1 MPIDY
6 QFTAAEE
13 AFRGELRRFLQE
25 ELPPDH
31 WRLQNEREEEP
42 VGALEFKRR
51 FLKKLAAR
59 GWLTLHWPQEYG
71 GLGAGL
77 MQQLVFNEE
86 MGYHMAPTD
95 TFGASMMGPTLM
107 HHGTEEQ
114 KAEHL
119 SAIAAGDEVWCQGF
133 SEPGSGSDLASLQT
147 RAVRDGD
154 DFVVNGQKIWTSHA
168 QGADWCMLLARTD
181 PDAPKH
187 RGISFLMMEMRS
199 PGVEVR
205 PLVNMLGSPAFN
217 EIFMADVRV
226 PRRNLVSEENR
237 GWYVAT
243 TTLDYE
249 RSGIG
254 RVMWARRILEELI
267 AYVRQRA
274 APRPSS
280 LRNQLADLWIA
291 NETARLL
298 AYRVTWMQSRG
309 EVPNAEAS
317 MSKLFGSE
325 VQTAI
330 LRAGVNLLGTWGA
343 LRRGSA
349 AVTAVAGSD
358 ARGLHGDGVIHHRG
372 GDVGDTAQHHRHAG
386 VGAAAGLSALGHSS
400 ETRMTPLT
408 MRVRKVRIC
417 AGLSFASR
425 KAGRGGAF

>member
-1 MPIDY
+1 MTIEY
-6 QFTAAEE
+6 RFTAEEE
-13 AFRGELRRFLQE
+13 AFRRELRGFLRE

-42 VGALEFKRR
+42 AGALEFKRR
-51 FLKKLAAR
+51 FLKRLAAR

-95 TFGASMMGPTLM
+95 SFGASMMGPTLM

-133 SEPGSGSDLASLQT
+133 SEPGSGSDLASLRT

-217 EIFMADVRV
+217 EIFMADVRI

-254 RVMWARRILEELI
+254 RVMWARRILGELI

-280 LRNQLADLWIA
+280 LRNQLADIWIA

-298 AYRVTWMQSRG
+298 AYRVTWMQARG

-317 MSKLFGSE
+317 MSKLLGSE
-325 VQTAI
+325 VQTEI
-330 LRAGVNLLGTWGA
+330 MRAGVNLLGAWGA
-343 LRRGSA
+343 LRRGSGA
-349 AVTAVAGSD
+349 APPLLGAMPEGYMATTSYTIAAGTSEIQRNVI
-358 ARGLHGDGVIHHRG
+358 ATRGLGLPRG
-372 GDVGDTAQHHRHAG
+372 
-386 VGAAAGLSALGHSS
+386 
-400 ETRMTPLT
+400 
-408 MRVRKVRIC
+408 
-417 AGLSFASR
+417 
-425 KAGRGGAF
+425 

>member
-181 PDAPKH
+181 PGAPKH

-267 AYVRQRA
+267 AYVRERGG
-274 APRPSS
+274 PRPSS

-317 MSKLFGSE
+317 MSKLLGSE

-330 LRAGVNLLGTWGA
+330 LRAGVNLLGAWGA
-343 LRRGSA
+343 LRRGSPASPPLLGAMPEGYMATTSYTIA
-349 AVTAVAGSD
+349 AGTSEIQRNIIAT
-358 ARGLHGDGVIHHRG
+358 RGLGLPRG
-372 GDVGDTAQHHRHAG
+372 
-386 VGAAAGLSALGHSS
+386 
-400 ETRMTPLT
+400 
-408 MRVRKVRIC
+408 
-417 AGLSFASR
+417 
-425 KAGRGGAF
+425 